1 MQREHWQ
8 SLNDV
13 VALFTARPVAV
24 PLLGLLL
31 IKIYM
36 IAPDTILYVAGL
48 LLLSTMATLRW
59 GIHYLAVRRVEF
71 NNEFKKQKRRQHHRD
86 DQ

>member
-1 MQREHWQ
+1 MQREQWQ
-8 SLNDV
+8 SLNDI

-24 PLLGLLL
+24 PLLCLLL

-36 IAPDTILYVAGL
+36 ISPDTILYVAGL
-48 LLLSTMATLRW
+48 LLLSSMATLRW

-71 NNEFKKQKRRQHHRD
+71 NDEFKRQKRRQQNRD
-86 DQ
+86 DP